1 MRGRPRGITVGRLDP
16 FFYPDSVAVI
26 GASREPGSVG
36 HELLRVM
43 VENQKSGLYRGRL
56 YAVNPKAK
64 EPILGVPTYPSVS
77 DLPEPVDL
85 GVIVVPARVVPAV
98 VDECGRKGIKHV
110 IVISGG
116 FAEVGGEGVEL
127 QEKLVEVARR
137 HGIRIVGPNCV
148 GVVCP
153 ETGVDT
159 MFLPY
164 KKELGGRGLLSLPRP
179 GPGNISLLTQSGAF
193 GVACVDYMAGEG
205 LGLAKFVSY
214 GNKADIDE
222 VELMEYLA
230 DDPKTRVIVIYAES
244 IEEGRRFIEAARR
257 TVPKKPVVVLKAGRT
272 RAGARAAS
280 SHTAALAGADEVYSA
295 AFRQAGVVRVYEV
308 EELFD
313 VTKALS
319 MQPPARGPRIAVLTD
334 GGGAGVMTA
343 DELESKGAVVVQ
355 LSEETQSRLRELMDR
370 GVIPPISAVANP
382 VDVTGS
388 ATDDAFV
395 ESLRILL
402 DAPEVDGV
410 IVLPLHHVPGLTSDL
425 PERIAAEARGRGDKP
440 VLVVDI
446 GQGEYGIAY
455 RERFDELGIPA
466 YPTPERAAR
475 AMVGLI
481 KYGEALK
488 RMGAL

>member
-1 MRGRPRGITVGRLDP
+1 VGQLDP

-43 VENQKSGLYRGRL
+43 VENKEKGLYRGRL
-56 YAVNPKAK
+56 YAVNPRAT
-64 EPILGVPTYPSVS
+64 EPILGVPTYKSVS
-77 DLPEPVDL
+77 ELPEAVDL
-85 GVIVVPARVVPAV
+85 GVVVVPARIVPAV
-98 VDECGRKGIKHV
+98 LEECGSKGIKYV

-116 FAEVGGEGVEL
+116 FAEVGGEGVKL
-127 QEKLVEVARR
+127 QEELIRVAKK
-137 HGIRIVGPNCV
+137 HGIRVVGPNCV

-164 KKELGGRGLLSLPRP
+164 SKEIGGKLLPSLPRP

-214 GNKADIDE
+214 GNKADVDE

-244 IEEGRRFIEAARR
+244 IEEGRRFVEAARR

-272 RAGARAAS
+272 SAGARAAS
-280 SHTAALAGADEVYSA
+280 SHTAALAGTDEVYSA
-295 AFRQAGVVRVYEV
+295 AFKQSGIVRVYEV

-319 MQPPARGPRIAVLTD
+319 MQPPARGRRVAVLTD

-343 DELESKGAVVVQ
+343 DELESRGAEVVP
-355 LSEETQSRLRELMDR
+355 LSSETRAKLEALMRE
-370 GVIPPISAVANP
+370 GIIPPISSVANP

-395 ESLRILL
+395 EALKVLVE
-402 DAPEVDGV
+402 APEVDGI

-425 PERIAAEARGRGDKP
+425 PNRIAEVAKKGNKP
-440 VLVVDI
+440 VLVADI
-446 GQGEYGIAY
+446 GQGAYGVAF
-455 RERFDELGIPA
+455 RERFDELGVPA

-488 RMGAL
+488 RLGAL